1 MNIFY
6 IPIGVGKEVVS
17 ILVKNNINNVNINSI
32 LIERFNLL
40 WPRVKF
46 SFIFGTIL
54 NLLIAPIIK
63 IDETNSILHINTLPY
78 VEVIIGKIPPKRK

>member
-1 MNIFY
+1 M
-6 IPIGVGKEVVS
+6 PIGVGKEVVS
-17 ILVKNNINNVNINSI
+17 ILVKNNINHVNMNSR

-40 WPRVKF
+40 CPRDKF

-63 IDETNSILHINTLPY
+63 IDETNRSLHINPLPY
-78 VEVIIGKIPPKRK
+78 VDVIIGKIPPKRK